1 MEKTESPESPTT
13 HLSPGGNRTHHILAY
28 AHAGSSCAYYWSWKQ
43 HLDRDFD
50 IVPMELPGR
59 GSRFDSPLPE
69 QMDDLSEDA
78 FLRLRGLPLAGGYSL
93 FGHSLGGLLVFE
105 LAHRIRKSGFEPPR
119 HLFISGRGAPHL
131 QESTPVT
138 SASGL
143 KQIISAL
150 GEAASEVFENPGLA
164 EAFLPVLE
172 SDIRLIARYRYR
184 AEREA
189 LRIPITVVC
198 GRQDPIRAETLRG
211 WSHHTTETFALRML
225 EGDHFYVKRGG
236 AEICR
241 IMMDTLQKEA
251 IWNRH

>member
-1 MEKTESPESPTT
+1 MEKSESPESPAANP
-13 HLSPGGNRTHHILAY
+13 SMAGNRIHRILAY
-28 AHAGSSCAYYWSWKQ
+28 AHAGSSCAYYWSWKR
-43 HLDRDFD
+43 HLERDFE

-59 GSRFDSPLPE
+59 GSRFGSPLPAR
-69 QMDDLSEDA
+69 MDELVEDA
-78 FLRLRGLPLAGGYSL
+78 FRRLCGLPLAGCYSL

-105 LAHRIRKSGFEPPR
+105 LAHRIREAGFEPPR

-131 QESTPVT
+131 RESAPIT

-150 GEAASEVFENPGLA
+150 GEAASEVFDNPVLA

-172 SDIRLIARYRYR
+172 SDLRLIAGYRYR
-184 AEREA
+184 AGRES

-198 GRQDPIRAETLRG
+198 GKQDHIRAETLRG
-211 WSHHTTETFALRML
+211 WSRHTTETFALRML

-241 IMMDTLQKEA
+241 IMMDTLRKEA